1 MLNLTIVHLFG
12 LMTPGPDFFY
22 VARMAAGD
30 SKRHG
35 IYGICGIT
43 LGIMFW
49 AVASMLGLAMLF
61 VTVAT
66 LHCVIMFLGGSYLA
80 YQGVTMIKSQKYA
93 ALDHLSTSELNRR
106 DNAKKEILRGLFVNL
121 SNPKAVVYFASVMSL
136 VLVNMTEIWEIGVAF
151 VIIVIET
158 FIYFYLVFVLFSRP
172 MAKRI
177 YHQYHR
183 YVDLVAG
190 FVFLIFG
197 GLLIYNGIKEIFY
210 L

>member
-1 MLNLTIVHLFG
+1 MLNLMIVHLFG

-49 AVASMLGLAMLF
+49 AAASMLGLAMLF
-61 VTVAT
+61 VTVPT
-66 LHCVIMFLGGSYLA
+66 LHGVIMFLGGSYLA
-80 YQGVTMIKSQKYA
+80 YQGVTMRKNQKHA

-136 VLVNMTEIWEIGVAF
+136 VLINMTEIWEMGAAF

>member
-1 MLNLTIVHLFG
+1 MLNLMIVHLFG

-22 VARMAAGD
+22 VARMAVGD

-49 AVASMLGLAMLF
+49 AAASMLGLAILF
-61 VTVAT
+61 VTVPT
-66 LHCVIMFLGGSYLA
+66 LHGVIMFLGGSYLA

-106 DNAKKEILRGLFVNL
+106 DNTKKEILRGLFVNL
-121 SNPKAVVYFASVMSL
+121 SNPKAVVYFTSVMSL

>member
-1 MLNLTIVHLFG
+1 MLNLMIVHLFG

-49 AVASMLGLAMLF
+49 AAASMLGLAMLF
-61 VTVAT
+61 VTVPT
-66 LHCVIMFLGGSYLA
+66 LHGVIMFLGGSYLA
-80 YQGVTMIKSQKYA
+80 YQGVTMRKNQKYA

-106 DNAKKEILRGLFVNL
+106 DNAKKEILRRLFVNL
-121 SNPKAVVYFASVMSL
+121 SNPKAVVYFTSVMSL

>member
-49 AVASMLGLAMLF
+49 AAASMLGLAMLF
-61 VTVAT
+61 VTVPT
-66 LHCVIMFLGGSYLA
+66 LHGVIMFLGGSYLA

-136 VLVNMTEIWEIGVAF
+136 VLINMTEIWEMGAAF

-158 FIYFYLVFVLFSRP
+158 FIYFYLVFMLFSRP

>member
-1 MLNLTIVHLFG
+1 MLNLMIVHLFG

-22 VARMAAGD
+22 VARMAARD

-49 AVASMLGLAMLF
+49 AAASMLGLAMLF
-61 VTVAT
+61 VTVPT
-66 LHCVIMFLGGSYLA
+66 LHGVIMFLGGSYLA

-136 VLVNMTEIWEIGVAF
+136 VLINMTEIWEMGAAF

-158 FIYFYLVFVLFSRP
+158 FIYFYLVFMLFSRP

>member
-1 MLNLTIVHLFG
+1 MLNLMIVHLFG

-49 AVASMLGLAMLF
+49 AAASMLGLAMLF
-61 VTVAT
+61 VTVPT
-66 LHCVIMFLGGSYLA
+66 LHVVIMFLGGSYLA
-80 YQGVTMIKSQKYA
+80 YQGVTMRKNQKHA

-136 VLVNMTEIWEIGVAF
+136 VLINMTEIWEMGAAF

>member
-1 MLNLTIVHLFG
+1 MIVHLFG

-22 VARMAAGD
+22 VARMAVGD

-49 AVASMLGLAMLF
+49 AAASMLGLAILF
-61 VTVAT
+61 VTVPT
-66 LHCVIMFLGGSYLA
+66 LHGVIMFLGGSYLA

-136 VLVNMTEIWEIGVAF
+136 VLINMTEIWEMGAAF

>member
-1 MLNLTIVHLFG
+1 MLNLMIVHLFG

-22 VARMAAGD
+22 VARMAVGD

-49 AVASMLGLAMLF
+49 AAASMLGLAILF
-61 VTVAT
+61 VTVPT
-66 LHCVIMFLGGSYLA
+66 LHGVIMFLGGSYLA

-136 VLVNMTEIWEIGVAF
+136 VLINMTEIWEMGAAF